1 MMYVNIEG
9 WLRGRGFD
17 IDALDDEEWD
27 RLESVSEELA
37 QETINGDMDNI
48 GNEIVAIYRLKKVNE

>member
-9 WLRGRGFD
+9 WLRERGFD

-37 QETINGDMDNI
+37 QETINGDMDTI